1 MCGICGIYN
10 FDKSNINLENLTNI
24 NNNLYKR
31 GPDSGGIYANKFI
44 GLGNRRLK
52 IIDFEGGDQPFYSE
66 DKNLVLVFNG
76 EIFNYVELKEDLK
89 KKGFNFKTDSDTE
102 VILIMYQAYG
112 NKMLEKINGMFA
124 FSIWDHKQ
132 EKLLIARDRIG
143 IKPLYYSLKNNQ
155 IIFSSTLNSILKTQK
170 NEKNIDIESI
180 LYYSFLGYI
189 PAPKTI
195 WKNFNK
201 LEPGHYIE
209 IKNNKFNINKYWNLE
224 IKINENITNKN
235 KNIYFDELKDLILD
249 SNKIQSR
256 SDAKIGVFLSGGL
269 DSTLITK
276 IFSENYKKKFNTYTV
291 DFEGKKNL
299 EINNVKKLLGNTK
312 ININYH
318 FLKFKENK
326 NIYENVL
333 NAFDEPNSDSASI
346 PSYLLALKSKNN
358 QDKVILNGCGGDE
371 IFGGYDRYYINKKFI
386 FGSFLNFIK
395 KKIFK
400 KRNIFGFDSDLLHYE
415 IKLTEPVMRFVTNS
429 SGTNLGFLKKIL
441 KKNLFTDGCNLINNK
456 FESYDK
462 NYKKF
467 GPTYAGMLQ
476 DLKYYVP
483 DNLLYIADQTSM
495 DNSVEVRVPFLDHRI
510 IEKIFSFPQDL
521 TIGKNFKDSKVLLK
535 KIFKYLIPSNIF
547 KQKKSGFNVP
557 SNEWVEN
564 DFEYFKKYILNTKS
578 QELEEIIDYRELE
591 KIFLKKRL
599 SKKYYNDIFMIYTLI
614 KWFDIHGK
622 N

>member
-1 MCGICGIYN
+1 VCGICGIYN

-89 KKGFNFKTDSDTE
+89 KKGFNFKTNSDTE

-170 NEKNIDIESI
+170 NKKDIDIESI

-195 WKNFNK
+195 WKNFHK

-276 IFSENYKKKFNTYTV
+276 IFSKNYEKQFNTYTV

-299 EINNVKKLLGNTK
+299 EINNVKKLLENTE

-318 FLKFKENK
+318 FLKFNENK
-326 NIYENVL
+326 NIYKNVL

-358 QDKVILNGCGGDE
+358 LDKVILNGCGGDE

-400 KRNIFGFDSDLLHYE
+400 KRNIFEFNSDLLHYE

-429 SGTNLGFLKKIL
+429 SGTNLGFLKRIL
-441 KKNLFTDGCNLINNK
+441 KKNLFTDGCNLINRK

-521 TIGKNFKDSKVLLK
+521 IVGKNFKDSKVLLK

-547 KQKKSGFNVP
+547 KQKKSGFNVL
-557 SNEWVEN
+557 SNKWVEN
-564 DFEYFKKYILNTKS
+564 DFEYFKKHILNTKS

-591 KIFLKKRL
+591 KIFLKKKL